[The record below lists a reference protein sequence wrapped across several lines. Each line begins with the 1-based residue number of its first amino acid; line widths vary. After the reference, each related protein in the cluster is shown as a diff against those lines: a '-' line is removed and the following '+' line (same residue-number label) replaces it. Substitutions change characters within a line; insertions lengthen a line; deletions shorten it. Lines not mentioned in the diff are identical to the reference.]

1 MFFWSAIAHLIALTS
16 PGPDTA
22 IVLRQV
28 SLHGRKEGFRASLG
42 IGLGI
47 YIHCI
52 LAVNGIS
59 IIIVSNELYKFLV
72 SLVGGIYIMYLGISM
87 LKTNIN
93 NLSKENVS
101 FQTNKNSF
109 IAGFVTNIFNVKAFL
124 FFVSLFTI
132 LIDSINDILFY
143 IYPLYFSIT
152 SCLWFAFLSYI
163 TTISNNKNFN
173 VYSNKYISYFMSLV
187 LCLISLLILIRAFY
201 EYF

>member
-1 MFFWSAIAHLIALTS
+1 MFLWSALAHLIALTS

-28 SLHGRKEGFRASLG
+28 SLHGRIEGFKASLG
-42 IGLGI
+42 IGICI

-93 NLSKENVS
+93 NLSKTVIIRIN
-101 FQTNKNSF
+101 
-109 IAGFVTNIFNVKAFL
+109 NIKRHQE
-124 FFVSLFTI
+124 
-132 LIDSINDILFY
+132 SISKLILFY
-143 IYPLYFSIT
+143 Q
-152 SCLWFAFLSYI
+152 A
-163 TTISNNKNFN
+163 
-173 VYSNKYISYFMSLV
+173 
-187 LCLISLLILIRAFY
+187 
-201 EYF
+201 

>member
-59 IIIVSNELYKFLV
+59 IIIVSNELYKFL
-72 SLVGGIYIMYLGISM
+72 
-87 LKTNIN
+87 
-93 NLSKENVS
+93 
-101 FQTNKNSF
+101 
-109 IAGFVTNIFNVKAFL
+109 
-124 FFVSLFTI
+124 
-132 LIDSINDILFY
+132 
-143 IYPLYFSIT
+143 
-152 SCLWFAFLSYI
+152 
-163 TTISNNKNFN
+163 
-173 VYSNKYISYFMSLV
+173 
-187 LCLISLLILIRAFY
+187 ISLGYMVALPLAKKEMYRIEAL
-201 EYF
+201 

>member
-1 MFFWSAIAHLIALTS
+1 MFLWSALAHLIALTS

-28 SLHGRKEGFRASLG
+28 SLHGRIEGFKASLG
-42 IGLGI
+42 IGIGI

-59 IIIVSNELYKFLV
+59 IIIVSNELYKFLI
-72 SLVGGIYIMYLGISM
+72 SLVGGTYIMYLGISM
-87 LKTNIN
+87 LASDTNN
-93 NLSKENVS
+93 VSKENISV
-101 FQTNKNSF
+101 QTNKNSF
-109 IAGFVTNIFNVKAFL
+109 LAGLVTNIFNVKAFL

-132 LIDSINDILFY
+132 LVDSINDVLFY
-143 IYPLYFSIT
+143 IYPLYFAIT
-152 SCLWFAFLSYI
+152 SCLWFLFLSYV
-163 TTISNNKNFN
+163 TTISKNKNFN

>member
-1 MFFWSAIAHLIALTS
+1 MFLWSALAHLIALTS

-28 SLHGRKEGFRASLG
+28 SLHGRIEGFKASLG
-42 IGLGI
+42 IGIGI

-59 IIIVSNELYKFLV
+59 IIIVSNELYKFLI
-72 SLVGGIYIMYLGISM
+72 SLVGGTYIMYLGISM
-87 LKTNIN
+87 LASDTNN
-93 NLSKENVS
+93 VSKENIAV
-101 FQTNKNSF
+101 QINKNSF
-109 IAGFVTNIFNVKAFL
+109 LAGLVTNIFNVKAFL

-132 LIDSINDILFY
+132 LVDSINDVLFY
-143 IYPLYFSIT
+143 IYPLYFAIT
-152 SCLWFAFLSYI
+152 SCLWFLFLSYV
-163 TTISNNKNFN
+163 TKISENKNFN
-173 VYSNKYISYFMSLV
+173 IYSNKYISYFMSLV

>member
-1 MFFWSAIAHLIALTS
+1 MFLWSALAHLIALTS

-28 SLHGRKEGFRASLG
+28 SLYGRLEGVKAAVG
-42 IGLGI
+42 IGIGI

-59 IIIVSNELYKFLV
+59 LIIVSNEFYKFLI

-87 LKTNIN
+87 LTSNFN
-93 NLSKENVS
+93 NVSKENVYI
-101 FQTNKNSF
+101 QINKNSF
-109 IAGFVTNIFNVKAFL
+109 LVGLFTNIFNVKAFL

-132 LIDSINDILFY
+132 LIDSINNILFY
-143 IYPLYFSIT
+143 IYPLYFAIT
-152 SCLWFAFLSYI
+152 SCLWFVFLSYI
-163 TTISNNKNFN
+163 TTISKNKNFN